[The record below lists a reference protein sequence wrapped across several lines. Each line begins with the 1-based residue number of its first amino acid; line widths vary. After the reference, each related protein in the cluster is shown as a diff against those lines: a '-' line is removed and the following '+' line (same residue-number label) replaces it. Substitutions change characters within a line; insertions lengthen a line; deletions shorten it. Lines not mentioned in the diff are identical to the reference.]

1 MLPTDP
7 ISVQQLR
14 KADLIESGE
23 AREHHELG
31 PRRRG
36 SRSPAQRLRARSSAV
51 RQRLLP
57 TRHPVVG
64 PFSAAH
70 DLFRGLDR
78 SQLASLATHLE
89 VRECAIGESLGRQ
102 NERATRFV
110 IVLDAQI
117 GVTIDGVPITV
128 LDDGSH
134 FGAVPLLEGGAASHR
149 ASFDALGPGLIAL
162 AGPRQ
167 FRTILDE
174 YPTIAIGVYAMTR
187 VRREYLEALAECE
200 VSQSLGEST
209 RAMLEYP
216 VHLPV

>member
-1 MLPTDP
+1 MHPSDP

-14 KADLIESGE
+14 EADLLVSAE
-23 AREHHELG
+23 ARQHHETR

-36 SRSPAQRLRARSSAV
+36 SRSPGQRLRAHSDAV

-57 TRHPVVG
+57 TRHPAAG
-64 PFSAAH
+64 PFSASH
-70 DLFRGLDR
+70 DLFRGLDG
-78 SQLASLATHLE
+78 SQLATLVNHLE

-102 NERATRFV
+102 GERATRFV

-117 GVTIDGVPITV
+117 GLTIDGVPITV

-134 FGAVPLLEGGAASHR
+134 FGAVPLLDGGAALHR
-149 ASFDALGPGLIAL
+149 ASFDALAPGLIAV
-162 AGPRQ
+162 ADPQQ

-200 VSQSLGEST
+200 VSQSLSEST